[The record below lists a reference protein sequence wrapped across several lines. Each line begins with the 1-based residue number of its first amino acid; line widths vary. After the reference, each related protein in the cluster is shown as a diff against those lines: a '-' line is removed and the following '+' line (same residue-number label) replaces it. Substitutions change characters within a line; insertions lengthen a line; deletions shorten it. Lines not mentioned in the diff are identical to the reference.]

1 MQRVTRMEAP
11 LFQLDSYSNPS
22 SGRKLGEEF
31 GMHFGMHI
39 WLIWPPHWP
48 AGSSEVDLT
57 VLVPFHHR
65 IATTISQQSPKFTS
79 PASHI
84 CHIWHVLSFCLAIP
98 MLTSLAL
105 MIQIS
110 AGHWEWNKG
119 LAALEVGGLLPQH
132 SAWHDLIQNDLTT
145 EWMDAILPCPQVSHG
160 AQSLSGAF
168 KCWLK
173 KHRASFFC
181 MPGIPEPHPSA
192 FLFSSPFSP
201 SSFSFSSSFFHHL
214 KKGRVSKC
222 QSVKCRVAEERAIW
236 IAMCWLL
243 RCPSKAVGHQDVC
256 FSFCRV
262 LQSSVWHGCRCRSL
276 WSHYHFACVPATPRY
291 AWSIRL
297 LSSPQIL
304 KESRNLHVIQLG
316 SGSNM
321 QQHKQLFLVPS

>member
-65 IATTISQQSPKFTS
+65 IATTISQQSSKFTS

-192 FLFSSPFSP
+192 FFIFFSFFSFFFFFFFFFLSSPQEGP
-201 SSFSFSSSFFHHL
+201 SV
-214 KKGRVSKC
+214 KVSKC
-222 QSVKCRVAEERAIW
+222 QMPRSWGKGYLNRYVLTAQMSFQSRRAPRCVFLVLQGIAIICVAWLSVSFFVIS
-236 IAMCWLL
+236 L
-243 RCPSKAVGHQDVC
+243 
-256 FSFCRV
+256 SFCMCPGNSKICMINT
-262 LQSSVWHGCRCRSL
+262 LTFITANFEGISK
-276 WSHYHFACVPATPRY
+276 FARDSAWEWVKYATT
-291 AWSIRL
+291 
-297 LSSPQIL
+297 
-304 KESRNLHVIQLG
+304 
-316 SGSNM
+316 
-321 QQHKQLFLVPS
+321 